1 MEPAYTR
8 ALFEKAVKSLQRN
21 KHFSCQTSAM
31 QKSVT
36 LHFHCNKL
44 KKDLVIA
51 LLPFI
56 WL

>member
-56 WL
+56 